1 MFRPDIKKKTSDLSG
16 EPSDPD
22 LGHEVGE
29 ALAGLELV
37 GAEHL
42 GGQLVGRGDGGEE
55 EEEEEH
61 LCRPADCNSGAQG
74 GGGG

>member
-1 MFRPDIKKKTSDLSG
+1 MFSHDIPTDLSG
-16 EPSDPD
+16 EPVDPD

-42 GGQLVGRGDGGEE
+42 GGQLVGPGDGGVE

-61 LCRPADCNSGAQG
+61 LCRAAICNSGARAG
-74 GGGG
+74 GGG